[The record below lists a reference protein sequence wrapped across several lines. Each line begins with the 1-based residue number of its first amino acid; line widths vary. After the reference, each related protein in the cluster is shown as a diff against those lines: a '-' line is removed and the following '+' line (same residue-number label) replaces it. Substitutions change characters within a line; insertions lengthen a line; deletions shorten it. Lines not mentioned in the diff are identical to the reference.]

1 MLTISVAFFTTAILN
16 TPKGEIHRKTD
27 FSANFVK
34 FRGFGAG
41 LGAGD
46 YECDGSNN
54 SIPVSRLITVSHAAL
69 KVSGVATMVSD
80 RFLVRVTP
88 V

>member
-1 MLTISVAFFTTAILN
+1 MFTYYKMLTISVAFFTTAILN
-16 TPKGEIHRKTD
+16 TPKSEIHRKTD
-27 FSANFVK
+27 FSAKFVK
-34 FRGFGAG
+34 FRDFGG
-41 LGAGD
+41 T
-46 YECDGSNN
+46 YN